1 MNDETRK
8 ALDEIFAAKSSEIV
22 PLGASMYFGA
32 RDDCAAHYL
41 GQFQIAG
48 TTLNKLR
55 QLYEDAISADDAAKK
70 DKELNAE
77 NAKII
82 NDSDNRVAAAEA
94 AFEAAKAAGDASRKK
109 IQDKLIAAKEVE
121 DKSGDE

>member
-8 ALDEIFAAKSSEIV
+8 ALDKIFGHKGDNIRPS
-22 PLGASMYFGA
+22 GASMFYGKDGIRSANYVGKFEVYGW
-32 RDDCAAHYL
+32 
-41 GQFQIAG
+41 
-48 TTLNKLR
+48 TLNHLRKL
-55 QLYEDAISADDAAKK
+55 YDDAIAADDAAKK

-82 NDSDNRVAAAEA
+82 KDSADRVAAAEA
-94 AFEAAKAAGDASRKK
+94 AFEAAKAEAAATSKK
-109 IQDKLIAAKEVE
+109 MQ